1 MKAYRI
7 IFFIAF
13 LLFSTA
19 ISAQSISIQVS
30 ADQVSV
36 GESVLIS
43 YTMDGSVED
52 FSLPEFKGF
61 KVYQSGQSTNVSIIN
76 GKVSKSITYNIT
88 IVPLSAGTFEIA
100 PAKAVVNGKK
110 VASSPFSI
118 EVLNN
123 GNQPRSQNQGQ
134 NPNAQSTPRPSQ
146 RIDPPSEN
154 WKDNIFLIAEV
165 DKKQLFVGEQ
175 VTITYKLLRRLDYQ
189 TMEVDKLPVFKGFLS
204 EEMEIPNHQS
214 EGVTEYRGQRF
225 YYQSFRKVAL
235 FAAQSGPQTID
246 PLSVRGVVLI
256 PEKDPFFGTTI
267 FQSSTPQMVLIKS
280 NALQIDVLPLPTQNQ
295 PENFSGAVGQ
305 FDASR
310 TISSNNIAQGQSA
323 TMSIDIR
330 GWGNLKAIS
339 PLKVELGNSVE
350 GFEPEITDNPKK
362 NGESYGGIR
371 TFNYA
376 VVPQKTGNIIIPPYE
391 FVYFDPQEKTYITKE
406 LPEIALNVSP
416 AQAENDPESSK
427 GKHFQAQL
435 KSGLKEENRSSAL
448 PVAIALASGLPLMAF
463 MGLLVWR
470 RKKAELI
477 SDKSSSAFQW
487 PDLDKYTDQKK
498 YSVLAQALR
507 TKLQQELKI
516 TATSDTDILQKI
528 EDQALQQKIAFV
540 LLSCDRAAYSPM
552 QSTSIQEL
560 KNLAED
566 TCSRIMQSQPL

>member
-1 MKAYRI
+1 MKGCRI

-43 YTMDGSVED
+43 YTIDGSVDD
-52 FSLPEFKGF
+52 FSLPDFKGF

-100 PAKAVVNGKK
+100 PARAVVNGKK

-134 NPNAQSTPRPSQ
+134 NSYGQTAPQSSQ
-146 RIDPPSEN
+146 RIDPPTEN
-154 WKDNIFLIAEV
+154 WKDNILLLAEA
-165 DKKQLFVGEQ
+165 DKKKIYVGEQ
-175 VTITYKLLRRLDYQ
+175 VTITYKLLRRLDFQ
-189 TMEVDKLPVFKGFLS
+189 TMEVEKLPVFKGFLS
-204 EEMEIPNHQS
+204 EEMEIPNHQA
-214 EGVTEYRGQRF
+214 EGVMEYRGQRF
-225 YYQSFRKVAL
+225 YYQAFRKVAL
-235 FAAQSGPQTID
+235 FAAQAGKQTID
-246 PLSVRGVVLI
+246 PLIARGVILI
-256 PEKDPFFGTTI
+256 PDKDPFFGTTL
-267 FQSSTPQMVLIKS
+267 FQTTTPKMAVISSNS
-280 NALQIDVLPLPTQNQ
+280 LQVEVIPLPVENQ

-310 TISSNNIAQGQSA
+310 TVSSSNIAQGQSA
-323 TMSIDIR
+323 TMSVDIR

-339 PLKVELGNSVE
+339 PLKVDLGSSVE
-350 GFEPEITDNPKK
+350 GFEPEIIDNPKK

-391 FVYFDPQEKTYITKE
+391 FVYFDPHEKNYITKE
-406 LPEIALNVSP
+406 LPEIALSVSP
-416 AQAENDPESSK
+416 AQAGNEQEISK
-427 GKHFQAQL
+427 GKHFQAEL
-435 KSGLKEENRSSAL
+435 KSGLTAENKSSAL
-448 PVAIALASGLPLMAF
+448 PVTIALASGFPFMAF
-463 MGLLVWR
+463 IGLLVWR
-470 RKKAELI
+470 RKKSELI
-477 SDKSSSAFQW
+477 PDRSLAGFQW
-487 PDLDKYTDQKK
+487 PDLDQFPEQKK

-507 TKLQQELKI
+507 TKLQQDLKI
-516 TATSDTDILQKI
+516 TATSDADILQKI
-528 EDQALQQKIAFV
+528 EDPTLQQKIAFV

-552 QSTSIQEL
+552 QSTSKEL

-566 TCSRIMQSQPL
+566 ACSRILQSQPS